1 MADMQLV
8 DPYKSIYKRSNVPA
22 PLTLVLN
29 STDGAAGY
37 MQGVPPSYGKPE
49 VYVCLSA
56 LPDEL
61 RNRVTLAVQAIKSS
75 L

>member
-1 MADMQLV
+1 MSEIQV
-8 DPYKSIYKRSNVPA
+8 IDPYRSLYKRANVPP
-22 PLTLVLN
+22 PLTMVLN
-29 STDGAAGY
+29 STNGAEGY
-37 MQGVPPSYGKPE
+37 MQGVPPSMGRPE

-61 RNRVTLAVQAIKSS
+61 RNRVTLAVQALKSS

>member
-1 MADMQLV
+1 MSNIQLI
-8 DPYKSIYKRSNVPA
+8 DPYRSIYKTSDVPA

-37 MQGVPPSYGKPE
+37 MQGVPPSHGKPE
-49 VYVCLSA
+49 IYVCLSA

-61 RNRVTLAVQAIKSS
+61 RQRVTLAVQAIKSS